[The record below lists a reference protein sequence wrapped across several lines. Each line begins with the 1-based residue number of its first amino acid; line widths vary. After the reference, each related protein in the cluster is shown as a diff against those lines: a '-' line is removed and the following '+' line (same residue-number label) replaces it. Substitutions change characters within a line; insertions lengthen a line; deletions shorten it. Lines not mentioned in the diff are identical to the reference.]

1 MVAVG
6 ELLVSIVSMR
16 FGDTG
21 GYELRLVQVTPKGV
35 QGDVLMLS
43 VGSQIFSKISIREG
57 PKVNLRLTL
66 KVDLRY
72 TSWNTHTIENL
83 LLSLGLYL
91 S

>member
-1 MVAVG
+1 MVF
-6 ELLVSIVSMR
+6 IVSMR

-43 VGSQIFSKISIREG
+43 VGSQIFSKISIEG

-72 TSWNTHTIENL
+72 TSWNTHTH
-83 LLSLGLYL
+83 S
-91 S
+91 